1 LLDKE
6 SKNIKLDKIYFSF
19 NEKIINVIIKNITYK
34 SKLICYKNI
43 INDSVELI
51 LHTNIILKA

>member
-1 LLDKE
+1 MLDKE